1 MKKEEIEQM
10 NLLIK
15 QIRSI
20 LVIIAC
26 ILVLNVIV
34 TGISSNHSNNN
45 NNNNTST
52 TNENNNGS
60 STEEETST
68 TEYDVSSF
76 TEITV
81 DEMFNKVNT
90 SGYRIV
96 YVGRSGCGY
105 CRMFLGALRQA
116 QSEFN
121 YETLYI
127 DLDKVTTDGS
137 NKMKAISSDLNEKFG
152 YTPMVIVYKDGVYQ
166 DVWVGYAEYSSF
178 ASFLTGLGMTK

>member
-34 TGISSNHSNNN
+34 TGISSNHSNSNN
-45 NNNNTST
+45 TTTST
-52 TNENNNGS
+52 TNGNNNGS
-60 STEEETST
+60 STKEETST

-81 DEMFNKVNT
+81 DEMFNKVNK

-137 NKMKAISSDLNEKFG
+137 NKMKSISSDLNEKFG

>member
-1 MKKEEIEQM
+1 MKKEEIKEI

-26 ILVLNVIV
+26 ILVINVIV
-34 TGISSNHSNNN
+34 LAIGSNKTSNTSSTT
-45 NNNNTST
+45 NNTSGT
-52 TNENNNGS
+52 TTDNNS
-60 STEEETST
+60 SEETAT

-81 DEMFNKVNT
+81 DDMFTKVNT

-105 CRMFLGALRQA
+105 CRMFLGALKKA

-137 NKMKAISSDLNEKFG
+137 SKMKAISNDLNEKFG

-178 ASFLTGLGMTK
+178 ADFLTGLGMTK